1 MATASHPLNLPPL
14 RFSYT
19 LRIFYFLLITFVGL
33 MAALVV
39 MTLILHGGNTTL
51 SLRIATVAQDL
62 LLFIIPAV
70 VTAVLVSGDGGRLL
84 CADRMPSPIVV
95 LWALII
101 YICGIP
107 AMNALVAWNESL
119 VLPSALAPLEQWMRQ
134 AEDAAADQV
143 KILLGGTSRGDLMV
157 SVLIVGV
164 LAGVS
169 EELFFRGAM
178 QRIISSG
185 RVGPHSA
192 IWITAVL
199 FSVFHMQFYGFFPR
213 LVLGA
218 FFGYLLYWSGSVWL
232 SSIIHALNNT
242 LVVFTSWQM
251 RRVSGGDVMD
261 IDKIGADSAIMIVV
275 SLVLVTVA
283 FTALNCITKKQ
294 NCVTH

>member
-1 MATASHPLNLPPL
+1 
-14 RFSYT
+14 
-19 LRIFYFLLITFVGL
+19 
-33 MAALVV
+33 
-39 MTLILHGGNTTL
+39 
-51 SLRIATVAQDL
+51 
-62 LLFIIPAV
+62 
-70 VTAVLVSGDGGRLL
+70 
-84 CADRMPSPIVV
+84 
-95 LWALII
+95 
-101 YICGIP
+101 
-107 AMNALVAWNESL
+107 MNALVAWNESL

-143 KILLGGTSRGDLMV
+143 KILLGGTSWGDLMV